1 MVLFTVAENDFG
13 RSRPS
18 AELSAS
24 TSGSA
29 PLAPPQQQLISVA
42 PGALVLLLSSWKD
55 GGCPISSFVAGVFDM
70 VFWSYICPIKF
81 GGRGSAAYSCVRKGA
96 YLKKGVE

>member
-24 TSGSA
+24 TSGAA

-70 VFWSYICPIKF
+70 VSWSYARKALVVRHI
-81 GGRGSAAYSCVRKGA
+81 AA
-96 YLKKGVE
+96 